1 MAIPTY
7 GAVAIF
13 GTAVRMGTADNPRP
27 SQENH
32 FFGLNGIESL
42 DGGLSGRFTEVRGL
56 LGGVTVDDLAT
67 AEELFRSYNDGR
79 ARTLVDTRGQAWAWV
94 KLETFQP
101 ASDRIMA
108 DDFGLYREY
117 TARFKHLV

>member
-79 ARTLVDTRGQAWAWV
+79 AWAWV